1 MEPRRGDVSGANMS
15 EGQVL
20 CLFAVPSKL
29 GGSRRCLRP
38 RDEHLT
44 WMGGYLPCSEHG
56 YTYKKV
62 EGCDKQHHPFQR
74 ESVFNLLPYDT
85 GVLKHG

>member
-1 MEPRRGDVSGANMS
+1 MS

-29 GGSRRCLRP
+29 KGSRVCLKP
-38 RDEHLT
+38 R
-44 WMGGYLPCSEHG
+44 GEHG
-56 YTYKKV
+56 CIGHGLTYKKV
-62 EGCDKQHHPFQR
+62 EGCEKQHHPFQR

-85 GVLKHG
+85 GVLKDG